1 METIQ
6 DLING
11 AEFLGDTLREKL
23 WKA

>member
-23 WKA
+23 WKV